1 MIEGRVEGDV
11 SMEGLT
17 TFRVGGRADLVVYP
31 RHAADLKAL
40 LSLAHEEEVPV
51 LVLGL
56 GSNLL
61 VTDEGIRGVVVNLR
75 EGFKTMSKPDKT
87 KMLFG
92 AGVSLAKATAK
103 TAGKGLKGLEFLSGI
118 PGTMGGAVR
127 MNAGAFGCEMKDVI
141 EAVSFMNR
149 KGDVF
154 TLQREGLSFSYR
166 NLALPE
172 GDIILDCLL
181 SLEEGDAGKIRERI
195 RENAL
200 KRTGK
205 QPYDKPT
212 AGSVFKNPPH
222 GFAGRLIE
230 EAGLKGLQVGGA
242 KVSEKHANFI
252 ENLGDASSADI
263 IALMERMR
271 NSVFEKSGI
280 LLEPEIRIVGEG
292 AESAPALM
300 GVH

>member
-1 MIEGRVEGDV
+1 MEGDV